1 MDANLTQKGD
11 AYNAL
16 NETYVIFITEHDVL
30 KKNLPI
36 YHVDRIIRETGED
49 FGDEAHI
56 IYVNSQIKDESQ
68 LGRLDARF
76 FLQKSE

>member
-1 MDANLTQKGD
+1 M
-11 AYNAL
+11 
-16 NETYVIFITEHDVL
+16 L

-56 IYVNSQIKDESQ
+56 IYVNSQIKDDTK
-68 LGRLDARF
+68 LGRFDAGF
-76 FLQKSE
+76 YLHKPG